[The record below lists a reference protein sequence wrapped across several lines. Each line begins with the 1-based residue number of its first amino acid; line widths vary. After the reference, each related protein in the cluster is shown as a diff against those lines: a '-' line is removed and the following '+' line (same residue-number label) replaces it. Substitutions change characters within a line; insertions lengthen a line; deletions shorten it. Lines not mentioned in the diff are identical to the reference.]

1 MGARRRRWRS
11 RPASRPSSR
20 RRVGVESR
28 PDGGQPPEIVVAA
41 ASRPGKGE
49 ERAPG
54 AAAKRSPRTLSRRR
68 RRPVPA
74 TPPVPMDKERSPVA
88 ASPVAAAPVG
98 RVGAGAVLDA
108 GVGGGAA
115 PGGDV
120 GVVVRSPRAD
130 GVGLVRFRVASL
142 GQLAVELAGVQADD
156 TDVVLAVPVDGSTVL
171 ADPDE
176 LIDAAQLFGGICVAA
191 SPVALASPMVARR
204 VEQVV
209 ADAAGGPVARCHPYP
224 YALVGAAGPLR
235 SLLADL
241 VEGDSDAD
249 RITNAMLSGR
259 HDVILDTIC
268 EFFHVLD
275 GTGTDVVVVDGRA
288 RAGEERP
295 LVLIDPTADHQAL
308 PPVAASPVAAAPVG
322 RVGAGAVLD
331 AAGGGGAAPGGD
343 VGVVVRSP
351 RADGVGLVRF
361 RVASLGQLAVELA
374 GVQADDT
381 DVVLAVPVDG
391 SAVLA
396 DPDELIDAA
405 HLCGGICV
413 AASPV
418 ALASPMVARRVEQV
432 VADAAGGPV
441 ARCHPYPYALV
452 GAAGPL
458 RSLLADLVEGD
469 SDADRITN
477 AMLSGRHDVILDT
490 ICEFFHVVDGTGTDV
505 VVVDGRARAGEER
518 PLVLIDPTADHQ
530 ALPGVGADPTDGP
543 GTARD
548 GLRRVAGAVGEP
560 TTAPDGGGRQ
570 PAPLAPLN
578 PVRLRRRDGRSEPP
592 PPRSRASGF
601 DPIR

>member
-1 MGARRRRWRS
+1 M
-11 RPASRPSSR
+11 
-20 RRVGVESR
+20 
-28 PDGGQPPEIVVAA
+28 
-41 ASRPGKGE
+41 
-49 ERAPG
+49 
-54 AAAKRSPRTLSRRR
+54 
-68 RRPVPA
+68 
-74 TPPVPMDKERSPVA
+74 
-88 ASPVAAAPVG
+88 
-98 RVGAGAVLDA
+98 
-108 GVGGGAA
+108 
-115 PGGDV
+115 
-120 GVVVRSPRAD
+120 VVRSPRAD
-130 GVGLVRFRVASL
+130 GVGLVRISVASL
-142 GQLAVELAGVQADD
+142 GQLAVELAAVEVDD
-156 TDVVLAVPVDGSTVL
+156 ADVVLAVPVDGSAVL

-176 LIDAAQLFGGICVAA
+176 LIDAAQLCGGICVAA
-191 SPVALASPMVARR
+191 SPVPLASRMVARR
-204 VEQVV
+204 VEKVV
-209 ADAAGGPVARCHPYP
+209 ADAAGGPVPRCHPYP

-288 RAGEERP
+288 HAGEERP
-295 LVLIDPTADHQAL
+295 LVLIDPTPDHQAL
-308 PPVAASPVAAAPVG
+308 PPVGAASAGEPVG

-331 AAGGGGAAPGGD
+331 AAVGGGAARGGE

-351 RADGVGLVRF
+351 RADGVGLVRIS
-361 RVASLGQLAVELA
+361 VASLGQLAVELA
-374 GVQADDT
+374 AVEVDDA

-405 HLCGGICV
+405 QLCGGICV

-418 ALASPMVARRVEQV
+418 PLASRMVARRVEKV

-441 ARCHPYPYALV
+441 PRCHPYPYALV

-490 ICEFFHVVDGTGTDV
+490 ICEFFHVLDGTGTDV
-505 VVVDGRARAGEER
+505 VVVDGRAHAGEER
-518 PLVLIDPTADHQ
+518 PLVLIDPTPDHQ
-530 ALPGVGADPTDGP
+530 ALPPVGADPADGRVT
-543 GTARD
+543 GRD
-548 GLRRVAGAVGEP
+548 GVRRVAGAIGEP
-560 TTAPDGGGRQ
+560 TTTAEAVAGSRHRP
-570 PAPLAPLN
+570 
-578 PVRLRRRDGRSEPP
+578 RR
-592 PPRSRASGF
+592 
-601 DPIR
+601 